1 MSPKSKH
8 QGLGSP
14 AASIGSHPESF
25 GPLSQYHPS
34 KYQSQQQ
41 SQNHEQIV
49 SPLITRFSPTHVNHS
64 PTQGY
69 LSPISLVSPVLS
81 VPSEPLHRDNSI
93 RETARPASSS
103 SSSSQRPRTL
113 YLADHQPHRL
123 ATKPLPPV
131 PAAVVK
137 TKHHNNNIIP
147 NPNRHRRDNDRI
159 AQNVDIEMQD
169 INLNDNHTTTT
180 TAPITNT
187 NTTLPLTKFD
197 RQLEDGT
204 YEAKRRRRHW
214 IIIVLT
220 VLLLGG
226 ASAAFA
232 VLAVKGTSTKVEI
245 TPG

>member
-1 MSPKSKH
+1 MSPNPKH

-14 AASIGSHPESF
+14 ASSIGSHSESF

-34 KYQSQQQ
+34 KYQQQ
-41 SQNHEQIV
+41 SQIHEQIV
-49 SPLITRFSPTHVNHS
+49 SPLSTRFSPIHDNHS

-69 LSPISLVSPVLS
+69 LSPISLISPVLS
-81 VPSEPLHRDNSI
+81 VPSELLHRDNSI
-93 RETARPASSS
+93 RETAPAA

-123 ATKPLPPV
+123 AAKPLPPV

-137 TKHHNNNIIP
+137 TKHHNNNNTIP
-147 NPNRHRRDNDRI
+147 NPTHRRDNERI
-159 AQNVDIEMQD
+159 AQDVDIEMQD
-169 INLNDNHTTTT
+169 INLNDTT
-180 TAPITNT
+180 TAPNTNTNT

-197 RQLEDGT
+197 QQLEDGT

-220 VLLLGG
+220 VILLGG

-232 VLAVKGTSTKVEI
+232 VLAVKGTSSKVEI